1 MTATTAGDAFTALS
15 EALLK
20 EPDVEPG
27 TGFGTNPGLRSKRKT
42 FAILIDGHLVIKLE
56 VARCAQL
63 AADCTA
69 EPFEIGPRRMR
80 EWIRIADVDQAAWA
94 RLARE
99 ARAYVNR

>member
-1 MTATTAGDAFTALS
+1 MTDTAAGDAFATLS
-15 EALLK
+15 RTLLK

-42 FAILIDGHLVIKLE
+42 FAILVDGYLVIKLPA
-56 VARCAQL
+56 ARCSQM
-63 AADCTA
+63 AADGIA
-69 EPFEIGPRRMR
+69 KPFEIGSRRMR
-80 EWIRIADVDQAAWA
+80 EWIRIADAGQADWT